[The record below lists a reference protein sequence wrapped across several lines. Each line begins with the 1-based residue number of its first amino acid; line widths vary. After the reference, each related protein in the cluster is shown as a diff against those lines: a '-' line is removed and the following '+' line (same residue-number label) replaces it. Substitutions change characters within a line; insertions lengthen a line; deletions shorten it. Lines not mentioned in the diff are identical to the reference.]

1 MNNIKFNSN
10 NSDIEKTL
18 DIKTT
23 LNSIKDIPINNLT
36 KISSPV
42 ESNST
47 FSFKSI
53 IIKFFLFVI
62 ALIILAIVI
71 YSIYY
76 YLDLDNLDDFLKEIY
91 NKILNFFKS
100 FNKENDKL
108 DNEENNKQNNKLDN
122 EENNNDKDND
132 KKNPN
137 NLSNNLVNSNYKDE
151 NKNKEENDV
160 LKTTINS
167 AVKKSQEIK
176 DNIDLPDAIET
187 TLQKSGYCFIGNLND
202 VRYCSEISA
211 KNKCLSG
218 EIFPSMDLC
227 INPNIK

>member
-1 MNNIKFNSN
+1 MNNIKLKSN
-10 NSDIEKTL
+10 NSDIGRSL

-23 LNSIKDIPINNLT
+23 LNSIKDTPINNLT

-42 ESNST
+42 ESNNS

-53 IIKFFLFVI
+53 IINFFLI
-62 ALIILAIVI
+62 LLTLIILAIVI

-76 YLDLDNLDDFLKEIY
+76 YLDLDNLDDFLKKIY

-100 FNKENDKL
+100 FNKQNDK
-108 DNEENNKQNNKLDN
+108 Q
-122 EENNNDKDND
+122 NDKQKNKKNKITNDND
-132 KKNPN
+132 KKNLSD
-137 NLSNNLVNSNYKDE
+137 LSNNLVNSNYK
-151 NKNKEENDV
+151 EENNI

-167 AVKKSQEIK
+167 AVKKSQDIK

-202 VRYCSEISA
+202 VRYCSEVSA
-211 KNKCLSG
+211 KNKCMSG